1 MKKSL
6 ILVAFATL
14 LAGSAFAQEGP
25 SKGDFGTEISF
36 NPFDQNGNTFKLDA
50 LKLRYFLTDKD
61 AVRLSLGFGVS
72 KETNKQD
79 TEEDAFSNKTQGDF
93 SLDLGYE
100 RHFKVANRLDLY
112 AGGEIGFLTHFASG
126 KSEDVTSEDVV
137 VTTEYK
143 NYTGTNGERAY
154 SAFEASIFTGL
165 DFYVYKG
172 LYVGVELGLKLES
185 GKTLRA
191 ERKISYGNKSA
202 DTIKINDS
210 VTTTTCEFGVTPTV
224 RLGWTF

>member
-6 ILVAFATL
+6 VLVAIATL
-14 LAGSAFAQEGP
+14 FAGSAFAQEGP

-50 LKLRYFLTDKD
+50 LKLRYFVTDKD

-72 KETNKQD
+72 KKTVKPDEDTFTN
-79 TEEDAFSNKTQGDF
+79 TTNGDF

-100 RHFKVANRLDLY
+100 RHFKVAKRLDLY

-126 KSEDVTSEDVV
+126 RGESVINEETVKVEYTNITMEDGD
-137 VTTEYK
+137 
-143 NYTGTNGERAY
+143 RAY
-154 SAFEASIFTGL
+154 SAFAAGIFTGI

-172 LYVGVELGLKLES
+172 LYVGAELGLYLNT
-185 GKTLRA
+185 GKTA
-191 ERKISYGNKSA
+191 KAQYKESYV
-202 DTIKINDS
+202 DEEVITKINS
-210 VTTTTCEFGVTPTV
+210 TETLTNCEFGVTPTV